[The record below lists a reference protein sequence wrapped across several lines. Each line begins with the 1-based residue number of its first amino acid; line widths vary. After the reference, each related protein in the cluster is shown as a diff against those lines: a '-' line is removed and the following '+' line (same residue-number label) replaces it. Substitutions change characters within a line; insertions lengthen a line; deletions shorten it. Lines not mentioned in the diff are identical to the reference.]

1 MLIFAFASFLTSSS
15 SYSAESERPKRV
27 LIISIGSRLAPGFII
42 VDQQLL
48 GIMGKIQSPSIETY
62 AENLDLVRFPT
73 EGYRQIFRDYL
84 GAKYKENPPDL
95 VILVYVGNLGTS
107 GTLLPEL
114 FPDTPIIV
122 AGFTEEKLHPDQFGK
137 KVTGLAQRL
146 NPQAT
151 LELIARL
158 QPEVNR
164 IVVVNGTAEV
174 DRQVKEKI
182 QDAVQ
187 PFKNRMKVEF
197 WDNRTIDE
205 LREAVKVLPERTAV
219 LFGQMFR
226 DSAGHALI
234 SSEVARTLAQAANA
248 PMYIMTET
256 TLGSGAVG
264 GSLAS
269 VEAFGK
275 RAGELA
281 RLVLTGTNINLL
293 PFEIRT
299 DTAPIFDSRALKRWG
314 IDESR
319 LPPNSVVRF
328 RPQSLWNQYRW
339 YVFGVLMIILVQAAM
354 IADLLLQ
361 RRRRRRIEA
370 VLRESQ
376 QLVEL
381 ATSAGDLGLW
391 SRDLTNDDVW
401 ANEPLRALFGF
412 EATKP
417 LRFEDFLKRFHP
429 HDRERM
435 LLSVEHAETTQMP
448 FEGEFRIILPDGT
461 QRWVLT
467 KGRTITDS
475 TDCDTRRMGVVLDIT
490 ERKRAEEKF
499 RIAVE
504 ASPNAIIMMDRRE
517 AILLANPQTE
527 KLFGYSREE
536 LLGQSITMLVRQ
548 RFRNSSAVAW
558 MNFGGVPGHRATG
571 TDPELSG
578 LHKAGHEIPVD
589 VRVTPIDTAEGA
601 LTLVTIIDLSESKRS
616 AEALA
621 HVIREGE
628 VERQREGAFL
638 RQIIDTDPNFIFAKD
653 RQGRFTLAN
662 KAVADAYGTTVE
674 NLIGKTDAELN
685 PNREE
690 VEAFRRDDLEVLET
704 MQDRFIA
711 EEHVTDAAGRVRWL
725 QTVKRPIIDS
735 DGLATQVLGASTD
748 ITWRRETE
756 LELREQRAQLAH
768 VTRIST
774 MGELAASLA
783 HELNQPLTAILSNA
797 QAALRFLSSKPA
809 DLQEV
814 REILQ
819 DIVEDNS
826 RAGEVIRR
834 MRALIKKEE
843 PEFTSVDFASLIRDV
858 VLLLHSDAILQNVRI
873 ALELDDDLPPVR
885 GDKVQLQQVML
896 NLMLNAFEAMK
907 DCGAAE
913 REVKLRVARE
923 NTGVIRVAVSDRGT
937 GLSRDRLDKIFQ
949 PFYTTK
955 REGLGMG
962 LSICRSII
970 QAHGG
975 HLWAENN
982 FDHGVTFYFTMPIA
996 GEGAAEKHAIEAREF
1011 ARVGQLRLVSNRA
1024 TKGQ

>member
-1 MLIFAFASFLTSSS
+1 MFAFASFLTSSS
-15 SYSAESERPKRV
+15 GYSAESERPKRV
-27 LIISIGSRLAPGFII
+27 LIISTGSRLAPGFMI

-48 GIMGKIQSPSIETY
+48 QVLGTIQSPRIETY
-62 AENLDLVRFPT
+62 AENLDLLRFPN
-73 EGYRQIFRDYL
+73 ENYRRIFSEYL
-84 GAKYKENPPDL
+84 TAKYAEFPPDL
-95 VILVYVGNLGTS
+95 VILVFVGNLGIS
-107 GTLLPEL
+107 GKVLPQL
-114 FPDTPIIV
+114 FPSAPIIV
-122 AGFTEEKLHPDQFGK
+122 AGFTEENLQANQFDTRVSG
-137 KVTGLAQRL
+137 VAQRI
-146 NPQAT
+146 NPEAT

-158 QPEVNR
+158 QPDVNR
-164 IVVVNGTAEV
+164 VVVIGGTAEV
-174 DRQVKEKI
+174 DRQVTQRVKQAAERLKDRFTI
-182 QDAVQ
+182 DI
-187 PFKNRMKVEF
+187 
-197 WDNRTIDE
+197 WDHRTIDE
-205 LREAVKVLPERTAV
+205 MREAVKNLPERTAI
-219 LFGQMFR
+219 LFGRVFR
-226 DSAGHALI
+226 DATGQALI
-234 SSEVARTLAQAANA
+234 SSEVARTLGQVANA
-248 PMYIMTET
+248 PMYVMSDAN
-256 TLGSGAVG
+256 LGTGAVG
-264 GSLAS
+264 GSIAS
-269 VEAFGK
+269 IEAFGK

-281 RLVLTGTNINLL
+281 RLILTGTAPASL

-299 DTAPIFDSRALKRWG
+299 ETVPTFNWRALKRWG

-339 YVFGVLMIILVQAAM
+339 YVFGVLTIILVQAAM
-354 IADLLLQ
+354 IADLLFQ
-361 RRRRRRIEA
+361 HRRRRRIEA

-381 ATSAGDLGLW
+381 ATSAGDVGLW
-391 SRDLTNDDVW
+391 SRDIRNDDVW

-412 EATKP
+412 EAAKP
-417 LRFEDFLKRFHP
+417 LRFDDFLKRFHP

-435 LLSVEHAETTQMP
+435 LLSVEHAETAQMP
-448 FEGEFRIILPDGT
+448 FEGEFRIILPNGT

-467 KGRTITDS
+467 KGRTIIDS

-504 ASPNAIIMMDRRE
+504 ASPNAIIMMDRQG

-536 LLGQSITMLVRQ
+536 LLGQSITMLVPE
-548 RFRNSSAVAW
+548 RFRNSSPVAW
-558 MNFGGVPGHRATG
+558 INFGGAPEARPTG
-571 TDPELSG
+571 TDQELSG
-578 LHKAGHEIPVD
+578 QHKAGNEIPVD
-589 VRVTPIDTAEGA
+589 IGLTPIDTAEGT

-628 VERQREGAFL
+628 VEREREGAFL

-725 QTVKRPIIDS
+725 QTVKRPIIES
-735 DGLATQVLGASTD
+735 DGRASQVLGASTD

-843 PEFTSVDFASLIRDV
+843 PEFTSVDLASLIRDV
-858 VLLLHSDAILQNVRI
+858 ALLLHSDAILQNVRI

-907 DCGAAE
+907 NCAAAE

-923 NTGVIRVAVSDRGT
+923 KTGVIQVAVSDRGT
-937 GLSRDRLDKIFQ
+937 GLSKDKLDKIFQ

-982 FDHGVTFYFTMPIA
+982 FDHGATFYFTMPIA
-996 GEGAAEKHAIEAREF
+996 GEAAEEKHAIEAREF
-1011 ARVGQLRLVSNRA
+1011 ARVNQLRLVSNRA
-1024 TKGQ
+1024 KKGQ